1 MEERRSVDLTT
12 HPYLDGPLPI
22 AFAHQGGASEHPENT
37 MPAFDNAYQLGYR
50 YMETDVHAS
59 SDGVLFAFHDPDL
72 QRTCGR
78 PGIIRELSAAEVA
91 TARVSGREPI
101 PRLDE
106 LLSAWPDAKFNIDC
120 KSDHALPY
128 LLARL
133 DRDDLF
139 DRVCIGSF
147 SDARLDAVRERYG
160 AKVCTSMGPRDVT
173 KVRLGTWLR
182 RTPRFSG
189 AAVPLAAQVPVKQGP
204 LPIVTPSFVDG
215 AHAAGLQVHVW
226 TIDDPAMMNHLLDLG
241 VDGIMTD
248 RVTTLR
254 EVMQTRALWR

>member
-1 MEERRSVDLTT
+1 MT
-12 HPYLDGPLPI
+12 HPFLSGPLPI

-37 MPAFDNAYQLGYR
+37 MPAFAHAYSLGYR

-72 QRTCGR
+72 QRTCGT
-78 PGIIRELSAAEVA
+78 PGLIREMTAEQVA
-91 TARVSGREPI
+91 RARVSGREPI

-106 LLSAWPDAKFNIDC
+106 LLSAWPEARFNIDC
-120 KSDHALPY
+120 KSDHALPH

-139 DRVCIGSF
+139 ERVCIGSF

-160 AKVCTSMGPRDVT
+160 EKVCTSMGPRDVA
-173 KVRLGTWLR
+173 KVRLGTWVGR
-182 RTPRFSG
+182 APKFRG
-189 AAVPLAAQVPVKQGP
+189 AGVPLAAQVPVRQGP
-204 LPIVTPSFVDG
+204 LPIVTASFVDG

-226 TIDDPAMMNHLLDLG
+226 TIDDEAEMRRLLDLG

-248 RVTTLR
+248 EVTLLR
-254 EVMQTRALWR
+254 NVIASRGEWR

>member
-1 MEERRSVDLTT
+1 MTPA
-12 HPYLDGPLPI
+12 HPYLDGPRPI

-37 MPAFDNAYQLGYR
+37 LPAFAHAYELGYR

-78 PGIIRELSAAEVA
+78 PGLIREMTAAEVS
-91 TARVSGREPI
+91 TARVAGREPI

-106 LLSAWPDAKFNIDC
+106 LLSSWPEAKFNIDC
-120 KSDHALPY
+120 KSDHALPH
-128 LLARL
+128 LLSRL
-133 DRDDLF
+133 DWGDVF
-139 DRVCIGSF
+139 DRVCIGAF
-147 SDARLDAVRERYG
+147 SDARLDTVRERYG
-160 AKVCTSMGPRDVT
+160 TKVCTSMGPRDVA
-173 KVRLGTWLR
+173 KVRLGTW
-182 RTPRFSG
+182 
-189 AAVPLAAQVPVKQGP
+189 VPVKQGP

-226 TIDDPAMMNHLLDLG
+226 TIDDPVEMSRLLDLG

-254 EVMQTRALWR
+254 DVIRSRGQWQ

>member
-1 MEERRSVDLTT
+1 MT
-12 HPYLDGPLPI
+12 HPYLGGPLPI

-37 MPAFDNAYQLGYR
+37 LPAFDNAFRLGYR

-72 QRTCGR
+72 QRTCDR
-78 PGIIRELSAAEVA
+78 PGLIRDMTATEVG

-101 PRLDE
+101 PCLDE
-106 LLSAWPDAKFNIDC
+106 LLTTWPTAKFNIDC

-133 DRDDLF
+133 DQGDMF

-160 AKVCTSMGPRDVT
+160 QKICTSMGPRDVA
-173 KVRLGTWLR
+173 KLRLGTWLR
-182 RTPRFSG
+182 RTPRFRG
-189 AAVPLAAQVPVKQGP
+189 EAAPLIAQVPVKQGP
-204 LPIVTPSFVDG
+204 IPIVTESFVQG
-215 AHAAGLQVHVW
+215 AHDANLQVHVW
-226 TIDDPAMMNHLLDLG
+226 TIDDPAEMHRLIDLG

-248 RVTTLR
+248 EVTTLR
-254 EVMQTRALWR
+254 DVIQARGLWR

>member
-1 MEERRSVDLTT
+1 MTPA
-12 HPYLDGPLPI
+12 HPFLDGPRPI
-22 AFAHQGGASEHPENT
+22 AIAHQGGASEHPENT
-37 MPAFDNAYQLGYR
+37 LPAFSHAYQLGYR

-78 PGIIRELSAAEVA
+78 PGLIRELTAAEVA

-106 LLSAWPDAKFNIDC
+106 LLSSWPEAKFNIDC
-120 KSDHALPY
+120 KSDHALPH

-133 DRDDLF
+133 DHGDVF

-160 AKVCTSMGPRDVT
+160 SKICTSMGPRDVA
-173 KVRLGTWLR
+173 KVRLGTWVGR
-182 RTPRFSG
+182 APRFRG
-189 AAVPLAAQVPVKQGP
+189 EATPLAAQVPVRQGP
-204 LPIVTPSFVDG
+204 LPIVTSSFVEG

-226 TIDDPAMMNHLLDLG
+226 TIDDPVEMSRLLDLG

-254 EVMQTRALWR
+254 DVIHSRGQWQ